1 MVTGSSTGLNEMTIW
16 PARRSA
22 ESVLAAATLACGLP
36 RRQHRYEALD
46 GQSVQD
52 FGFTEEQKQYL
63 EGFIAA
69 LIKKR
74 GSDLPTGSSFAQT
87 NAQSHSSEADE
98 TRLRDPAYIHREA
111 QDRWIEAGAKLV
123 PEELAK
129 RAKHP
134 FDMWDEMRRDE
145 AAGRL
150 HEGTDLFLQNF

>member
-52 FGFTEEQKQYL
+52 SGFTEEQKQYL

-69 LIKKR
+69 LVKKR
-74 GSDLPTGSSFAQT
+74 GADMPISLSSVQH
-87 NAQSHSSEADE
+87 NAQVGGSEAGGQ
-98 TRLRDPAYIHREA
+98 RLTDPSYIHLEA
-111 QDRWIEAGAKLV
+111 QDRWLKAGAKLV

-129 RAKHP
+129 RAK
-134 FDMWDEMRRDE
+134 
-145 AAGRL
+145 
-150 HEGTDLFLQNF
+150 